1 MIKFAFRVFVLFGF
15 LTCFAVLYVYGQTA
29 IFKVSYDINEKSDKL
44 KEQSEFYRR
53 LKFEVDQLRAPRLL
67 EEKMKR
73 MELELALP
81 SEIQVIRIPKTGAPE
96 ALLTP
101 VVSKQPLAASP
112 FDLLGRWVKVAQA
125 KMEN

>member
-1 MIKFAFRVFVLFGF
+1 MIKFALRVFFLFGF
-15 LTCFAVLYVYGQTA
+15 ITCFAVLYVYGQTA

-44 KEQSEFYRR
+44 KEQSEYYRR

-81 SEIQVIRIPKTGAPE
+81 SEIQVIRIPKNGAPDSLIVP
-96 ALLTP
+96 A
-101 VVSKQPLAASP
+101 VSKQPLAASP

>member
-1 MIKFAFRVFVLFGF
+1 MIKFAFRVFFLFGF
-15 LTCFAVLYVYGQTA
+15 ITCFAVLYVYGQTA

-81 SEIQVIRIPKTGAPE
+81 SEIQVIRIPKNGAPE
-96 ALLTP
+96 SLIIP

>member
-1 MIKFAFRVFVLFGF
+1 MIKFIFRVFVLFGF
-15 LTCFAVLYVYGQTA
+15 VTCFAVLYVYGQTA

-96 ALLTP
+96 SLITP
-101 VVSKQPLAASP
+101 AVSKQPLAASP

-125 KMEN
+125 KMES